1 MVRKEVTPG
10 ERLGLAVLGST
21 GSIGRQALEVARLH
35 RDRLRVVALVARSNA
50 DLLEEQARE
59 FLPLMVGLVEEG
71 PASRLRERLNGTGI
85 EVRAGAG
92 CLVEAAA
99 HPLAEVVLNAVVG
112 SAGLP
117 ATLAALGAGKKL
129 ALANKE
135 SLVAGGDLV
144 LRALSGGGELI
155 PVDSEHSAV
164 FHCLSGEDPGSV
176 ERIILT
182 ASGGPFRG
190 YTRGELEGVTPEM
203 ALKHPTWS
211 MGPRI
216 TVDSA
221 TLMNKGL
228 EVIEAHYLF
237 GLPYDRIEVVVHP
250 QSIVHSLVE
259 FRDGSLAAQLSVPDM
274 RIPIGLALSHPE
286 RWRTPARRTTLEDL
300 RELTFE
306 PVDRGTFRCLDLA
319 YRAGKMGGTATAVLN
334 AADEVAVEL
343 FLRGEIGFLDIERMV
358 EAVLEDHRPWRVET
372 LDDVVAAEE
381 WARSRALKWRKEKH
395 G

>member
-1 MVRKEVTPG
+1 
-10 ERLGLAVLGST
+10 
-21 GSIGRQALEVARLH
+21 
-35 RDRLRVVALVARSNA
+35 
-50 DLLEEQARE
+50 
-59 FLPLMVGLVEEG
+59 
-71 PASRLRERLNGTGI
+71 
-85 EVRAGAG
+85 
-92 CLVEAAA
+92 
-99 HPLAEVVLNAVVG
+99 
-112 SAGLP
+112 
-117 ATLAALGAGKKL
+117 
-129 ALANKE
+129 
-135 SLVAGGDLV
+135 
-144 LRALSGGGELI
+144 
-155 PVDSEHSAV
+155 
-164 FHCLSGEDPGSV
+164 
-176 ERIILT
+176 
-182 ASGGPFRG
+182 
-190 YTRGELEGVTPEM
+190 
-203 ALKHPTWS
+203 
-211 MGPRI
+211 
-216 TVDSA
+216 
-221 TLMNKGL
+221 MNKGL

>member
-1 MVRKEVTPG
+1 MTPG

-117 ATLAALGAGKKL
+117 ATLAALGAGKRL

>member
-1 MVRKEVTPG
+1 MTPG

-144 LRALSGGGELI
+144 LQALSGGGELI

>member
-117 ATLAALGAGKKL
+117 ATLAALGAGKRL

-190 YTRGELEGVTPEM
+190 YTRGELEAVTPEM

>member
-1 MVRKEVTPG
+1 MTPG

>member
-144 LRALSGGGELI
+144 LQALSGGGELI